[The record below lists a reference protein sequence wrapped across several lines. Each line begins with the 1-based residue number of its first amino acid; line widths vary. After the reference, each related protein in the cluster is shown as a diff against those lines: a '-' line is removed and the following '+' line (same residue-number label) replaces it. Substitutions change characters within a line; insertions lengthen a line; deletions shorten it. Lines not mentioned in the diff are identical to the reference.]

1 MRKNLK
7 SLESVFELIDKG
19 NMILFLGAGASITNK
34 KYLSSQIIEYY
45 EDKIGIKHDIS
56 DITELLDVLETTDYF
71 DRNEI

>member
-1 MRKNLK
+1 MKHILELNEENLK

-19 NMILFLGAGASITNK
+19 NMILLLGAGASITNK

-56 DITELLDVLETTDYF
+56 DIVYSVL
-71 DRNEI
+71 N